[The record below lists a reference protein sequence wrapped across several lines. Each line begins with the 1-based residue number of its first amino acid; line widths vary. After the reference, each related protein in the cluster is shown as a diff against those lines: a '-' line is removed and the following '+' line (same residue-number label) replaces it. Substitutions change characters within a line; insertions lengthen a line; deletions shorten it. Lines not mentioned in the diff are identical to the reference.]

1 MFSEI
6 SLAYWIMDDGYF
18 YSHGRTQTVLL
29 CTESFTK
36 EECLILQSVLEK
48 LYIKSTLKVRDKI
61 NNRYRIRIS
70 KTSMHRV
77 IYLVK
82 PYMQKDFLYKLG
94 I

>member
-1 MFSEI
+1 ME
-6 SLAYWIMDDGYF
+6 DGYF
-18 YSHGRTQTVLL
+18 DSQSKTQTVLL

-36 EECLILQSVLEK
+36 EECLILQSVKKRLDK
-48 LYIKSTLKVRDKI
+48 KSTLKVRDKI
-61 NNRYRIRIS
+61 NNRYRIIIS

-82 PYMQKDFLYKLG
+82 PYMPKDFLYKLG

>member
-6 SLAYWIMDDGYF
+6 SLAYGIMDDGYF
-18 YSHGRTQTVLL
+18 NSHSRTQTVLQN
-29 CTESFTK
+29 K

-48 LYIKSTLKVRDKI
+48 LDIKLTLKKWDKI
-61 NNRYRIRIS
+61 HNRYIIRIF

-82 PYMQKDFLYKLG
+82 PYMHNNFY
-94 I
+94 IN